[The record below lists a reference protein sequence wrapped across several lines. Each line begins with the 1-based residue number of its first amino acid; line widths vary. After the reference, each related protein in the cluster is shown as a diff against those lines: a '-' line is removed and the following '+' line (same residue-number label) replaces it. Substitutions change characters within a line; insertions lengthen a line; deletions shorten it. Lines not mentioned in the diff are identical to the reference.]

1 METPKRIIEIDI
13 ARALAI
19 LAVIVIHIS
28 ATPLIENFGQD
39 RGPVSLLYL
48 VLNVAARFGVPTFVM
63 LSGMGLALSYRPG
76 GSYVGFLKRRLGKIV
91 PAYLAWSLIYSLF
104 YNGDN
109 GALAM
114 PHGVSVSKIA
124 ADMVTGGACYHLYFV
139 PLIVIL
145 YLLFPVL
152 WKILR
157 TNAGLAG
164 ASAVTIVTICISRY
178 ASYPGW
184 MDYILDIRS
193 HSTGCSTSP

>member
-1 METPKRIIEIDI
+1 MESPKRIIEIDI

-76 GSYVGFLKRRLGKIV
+76 NGYIGFLKRRLGKIV

-104 YNGDN
+104 YNGEM
-109 GALAM
+109 ALWR
-114 PHGVSVSKIA
+114 
-124 ADMVTGGACYHLYFV
+124 C
-139 PLIVIL
+139 
-145 YLLFPVL
+145 
-152 WKILR
+152 R
-157 TNAGLAG
+157 TAY
-164 ASAVTIVTICISRY
+164 RFQ
-178 ASYPGW
+178 
-184 MDYILDIRS
+184 R
-193 HSTGCSTSP
+193 